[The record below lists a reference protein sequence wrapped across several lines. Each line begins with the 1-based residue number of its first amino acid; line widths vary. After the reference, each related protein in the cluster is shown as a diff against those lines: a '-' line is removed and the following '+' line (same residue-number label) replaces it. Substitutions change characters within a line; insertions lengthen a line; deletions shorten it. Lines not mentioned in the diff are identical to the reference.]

1 MKKSLKKSAV
11 ATHAILT
18 TAAVLAIQA
27 FPNSTYGQVLNKT
40 KGENVQQSSR
50 ATDYFLKIKFSNQ
63 NTSIVGMLNGT
74 PVYKNE
80 RSEYF
85 TINTKTGDL
94 IFVNNEDFAKYA
106 CCVYIKIG
114 DIKGEKERSNASSD
128 NPKGSQGEN
137 PLYAGK
143 SKKNLSHIKFG
154 GEIINDVQIVG
165 VDKDGHTI
173 HKNSRGETFYV
184 DAATGDLVYVK
195 L

>member
-1 MKKSLKKSAV
+1 MKKSLKKSTV

-18 TAAVLAIQA
+18 TAAVLAVQA
-27 FPNSTYGQVLNKT
+27 FPCSTYAQELKRS
-40 KGENVQQSSR
+40 KGENVQQTSR
-50 ATDYFLKIKFSNQ
+50 ATDYFLKIKLYEQ

-94 IFVNNEDFAKYA
+94 IFVSNEDFAKYA

-114 DIKGEKERSNASSD
+114 DIKGEKEGANASS
-128 NPKGSQGEN
+128 NSPKGSQGEN

-143 SKKNLSHIKFG
+143 SRKNLSHIKFG
-154 GEIINDVQIVG
+154 GGIISDVQIVG
-165 VDKDGHTI
+165 VDKEGHTI